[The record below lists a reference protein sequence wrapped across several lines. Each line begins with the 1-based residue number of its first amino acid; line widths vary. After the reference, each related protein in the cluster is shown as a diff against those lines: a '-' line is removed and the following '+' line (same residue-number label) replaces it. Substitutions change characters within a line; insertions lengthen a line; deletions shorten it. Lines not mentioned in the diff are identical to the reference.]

1 MPEPTAVSDP
11 NLQLRVQKRY
21 ERDILILRQLGFH
34 MLGYLLETESPF
46 AALLQLPML
55 LLMLLNGE
63 VLTFPPPLR
72 LAVATVLLQHPDPST
87 VALCMGKGVKLY
99 SHFSDNTIL
108 ISSTF
113 HSYAVP
119 RPSSKIM
126 KPLAPAPVEKLWP
139 AHIAYVRRLEAEGRP
154 ILPTRTF
161 HEFVELSKSED
172 DLSQYQ

>member
-21 ERDILILRQLGFH
+21 ERDILTLRQLGFH
-34 MLGYLLETESPF
+34 MLGYLLETQSPF
-46 AALLQLPML
+46 SVLLQLPML
-55 LLMLLNGE
+55 LNGE
-63 VLTFPPPLR
+63 VLAFPPSLR
-72 LAVATVLLQHPDPST
+72 LAVATVLLQHPEPST

-99 SHFSDNTIL
+99 THFTNETIL

-113 HSYAVP
+113 YSYAVP
-119 RPSSKIM
+119 RPGSRIM

-161 HEFVELSKSED
+161 HEFVELSKPED